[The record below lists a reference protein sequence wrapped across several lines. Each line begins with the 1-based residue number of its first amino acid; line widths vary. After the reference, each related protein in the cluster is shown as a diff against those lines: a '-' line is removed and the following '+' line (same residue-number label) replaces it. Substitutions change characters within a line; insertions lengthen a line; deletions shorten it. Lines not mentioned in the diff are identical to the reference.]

1 MATKGASK
9 QQARLTHFLCL
20 PLVNAASMQQLET
33 SLAAFKAAHQSVRG
47 SPSKSHKE
55 PSSSCLE
62 IPDKA
67 FRPLGTLHLTLG
79 VMSLSKEQLTQATSF
94 LQSLDLAGLMHE
106 AERVAI
112 QSRHKDGR
120 KSHSTSRVS
129 TPDMPLT
136 VSLESLT
143 ALPQVDAAK
152 SLYASPVD
160 PTGRLYPFC
169 VMLREKFMEAGFVK
183 FEVDK
188 QERKNHSPQVSNLQP
203 SQSSRLTSTPGDASS
218 HHLVLPKNL
227 DTYTAAITRTP
238 KPRSLLLH
246 ATLVNTVYVRERSA
260 DPRKTTRDRNNNRMT
275 IDASTL
281 FSKPPLAA
289 SALPS
294 SPPVPNN
301 SYIWATEFPLDSIC
315 ICEMGAKS
323 LDPGAKDAHPLSERL
338 GEQYKLLRN
347 AICPSRRHQI
357 DHREIKTMSNGLQH
371 VTSEAADDDNG
382 RLEEMHVFRL
392 DTWSF

>member
-20 PLVNAASMQQLET
+20 PLVNAASIQQLET
-33 SLAAFKAAHQSVRG
+33 SLAAFKATHQSVRE

-55 PSSSCLE
+55 PNSSCLE

-120 KSHSTSRVS
+120 KKASHSTSQVS

-136 VSLESLT
+136 VSLESLH

-160 PTGRLYPFC
+160 PTGRLHPFC
-169 VMLREKFMEAGFVK
+169 VMLREKFIEAGFVK
-183 FEVDK
+183 LEVDK
-188 QERKNHSPQVSNLQP
+188 KEGKNHSHQGSNLQP
-203 SQSSRLTSTPGDASS
+203 SQNSRLTSPSADASS
-218 HHLVLPKNL
+218 HQLALPKNL

-238 KPRSLLLH
+238 RPRSLLLH
-246 ATLVNTVYVRERSA
+246 ATLVNTVYARERSA
-260 DPRKTTRDRNNNRMT
+260 DPRKTTRDRNSTKRIT
-275 IDASTL
+275 IDASKL

-289 SALPS
+289 SALAS

-338 GEQYKLLRN
+338 GEQYKVVAQRN
-347 AICPSRRHQI
+347 LPFTPPS
-357 DHREIKTMSNGLQH
+357 N
-371 VTSEAADDDNG
+371 
-382 RLEEMHVFRL
+382 
-392 DTWSF
+392 